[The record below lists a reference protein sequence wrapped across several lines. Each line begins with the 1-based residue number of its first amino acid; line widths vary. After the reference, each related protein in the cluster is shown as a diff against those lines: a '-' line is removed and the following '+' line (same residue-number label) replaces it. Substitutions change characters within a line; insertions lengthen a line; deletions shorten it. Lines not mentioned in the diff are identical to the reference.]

1 MIKLS
6 LTIKNGWFLDDHGRR
21 ILLRGV
27 NLGASSKLPKI
38 PNGATH
44 LKSDFSDHREVSFI
58 GRPFS
63 LDEAPSH
70 LKRLKHWGFNCLRL
84 LITWEAIEHSGP
96 NIYDL
101 EYLEYIEELLKLT
114 SEYGFYIIIDPHQDA
129 WSRMSGGD
137 GAPGW
142 TFEKIGLDFTKF
154 RKTGAAYV
162 MQYEYDENNSNSY
175 SIMHWTNNYLRY
187 ANATMWTLFFGGNRF
202 APFIEVDGQK
212 AQDFLQ
218 NHFIESFQKVASQIK
233 GIPRILGFGP
243 LNEPN
248 QGWIELKIDGSNYE
262 GFSEVLGHAFTPFE
276 AMITGSGHSRTIG
289 YREIKRFGIRETRKD
304 VINKKRETSWLDDYK
319 DIWFELGIWDIDEN
333 KEPYIKKNDF
343 FLEIEGKRVNFYQD
357 HLFPFIINYTKSLRK
372 AFPEA
377 IIFYEGPAEKI
388 MRGEAIDMP
397 NINNMVNAS
406 HWYDVA
412 TLGTQKPML
421 KANFDIISNKPV
433 IGKNNVQK
441 MFNKQL
447 AMIKEYSMKFQ
458 VGVPTLI
465 GEFGVPFNL
474 NNKKSYQKWE
484 EGDKDAFEDQTRALI
499 MYYNALD
506 DNLLHSTQWNY
517 TPDNSNKWGDQWNL
531 EDLSIFSIDQQLNVD
546 DVNSGGRA
554 IHGFC
559 RPHFTA
565 CSGNPLKMDFDFET
579 KEFCFQF
586 EADTSIS
593 EPSLIYIPKI
603 QYPSGYKVDAPECD
617 IKEVESYNQIIQIHA
632 KKDGKKQVRINKR

>member
-1 MIKLS
+1 MTLI
-6 LTIKNGWFLDDHGRR
+6 IKNEWFLDDYGRR

-27 NLGASSKLPKI
+27 NLGASSKVPKI

-44 LKSDFSDHREVSFI
+44 IKTDFSDHRDVSFI

-63 LDEAPSH
+63 LKEAPNH
-70 LKRLKHWGFNCLRL
+70 LNRLRHWGLNCLRF
-84 LITWEAIEHSGP
+84 LITWEAIEHEGP

-101 EYLEYIEELLKLT
+101 EYLEYLEELLKIA
-114 SEYGFYIIIDPHQDA
+114 SEYGFYTIIDPHQDA

-142 TFEKIGLDFTKF
+142 TFEKIGLDVTKF
-154 RKTGAAYV
+154 QETGAAYV
-162 MQYEYDENNSNSY
+162 MQFEYDENNSNSY

-187 ANATMWTLFFGGNRF
+187 ANATMWTLFFGGHRF
-202 APFIEVDGQK
+202 APFVEADGQK

-218 NHFIESFQKVASQIK
+218 NHFFESFKKVASQIK

-248 QGWIELKIDGSNYE
+248 QGWIALKVDGSNYE
-262 GFSEVLGHAFTPFE
+262 GFSEVLGHVFTPFE
-276 AMITGSGHSRTIG
+276 AMVTGSGYSRTIG

-304 VINKKRETSWLDDYK
+304 VINKKGETCWLDHFK

-333 KEPYIKKNDF
+333 KEPFIKKNDF
-343 FLEIEGKRVNFYQD
+343 FLEINGKKVNFYQD
-357 HLFPFIINYTKSLRK
+357 HLFPFIINYAENIRK

-397 NINNMVNAS
+397 NIDNIVNAS

-447 AMIKEYSMKFQ
+447 AMIKEYSMKFRG
-458 VGVPTLI
+458 GVPTLI

-474 NNKKSYQKWE
+474 NNKVSYQKWE
-484 EGDKDAFEDQTRALI
+484 AGDKDAFEDQIKALT

-506 DNLLHSTQWNY
+506 ENLLHSTQWNY
-517 TPDNSNKWGDQWNL
+517 TPDNTNKWGDLWNL
-531 EDLSIFSIDQQLNVD
+531 EDLSIFSVDQQTTD
-546 DVNSGGRA
+546 EINSGGRA
-554 IHGFC
+554 IQGFC
-559 RPHFTA
+559 RPHFIA
-565 CSGNPLKMDFDFET
+565 CSGKPLKIDFDFET
-579 KEFCFQF
+579 KDFYFQF
-586 EADTSIS
+586 EADTSILV
-593 EPSLIYIPKI
+593 PSLIYLPKI
-603 QYPSGYKVDAPECD
+603 QYSSGYEIDAPECEV
-617 IKEVESYNQIIQIHA
+617 IKDEDHNQVIKIYA
-632 KKDGKKQVRINKR
+632 NKDGFKEIRITKK